1 MGTNQIALPSG
12 FVLDD
17 NLPEGFVLDGEP
29 AQPEDQGGFLQGAG
43 NLAAGAIRGAGSIG
57 ATILAPA
64 DYLGLTG
71 MTNDQRRAAM
81 DAGLQEMGAQPE
93 SWMYKGGKLAG
104 EIVGTAGAGGVL
116 AKGVMA
122 GSRFAPQI
130 APMIAKSLQTGGLS
144 TGAPTAKA
152 LSAIGARNAAIRLGG
167 GAVSGGAMAGLIDP
181 EHAGIGSVIGGAI
194 PGVVKF
200 GGASGKLLKQY
211 AINPLFKPNKAAI
224 SRLVEDAG
232 GVEQARVAID
242 RAIKSGK
249 TISGE
254 GYTLGQAGKN
264 AGLAA
269 TERARSAVQPE
280 RYQQIYQSQRE
291 ARLNALQD
299 IGKDEVAVETAK
311 EARRTAT
318 EGLYKTMQNKRFVG
332 EDDLA
337 RLLNRS
343 QGAGALR
350 EAKQGAM
357 IRGEKFSIP
366 VVDETMPA
374 AFRTADD
381 AERAMYGGF
390 PDTGTVSF
398 GGSLDDMPSA
408 GNPGLLS
415 EIRRLGGVST
425 RDMQDLV
432 GERAINKSG
441 VQVGVFT
448 KKGEEVGDMVRRL
461 VDRGYMPR
469 QVLDDVD
476 GGAQALRDAIQTE
489 AAGGAPEDMALRA
502 LYGEPDVLPLARETL
517 MEQGKAP
524 EPMYD
529 IIGQAIKG
537 GDLQS
542 VKRGIDSAISATKDG
557 GRKAELMQLKTDFLE
572 WMGKQSP
579 EYLEANRLYAEMS
592 KPINQMRVAQT
603 LKEKLTGQALKYG
616 AEPKQAAEQYFRAL
630 KNAPSIAKAETGMRQ
645 PLNKIFNEKQLG
657 TIKQVAR
664 ELAKD
669 VDLQNLGRGVG
680 SDTAQKLARSNML
693 SSLVDLVNSSRVGR
707 AAVNVGTAGA
717 RGRMLN
723 QLDAMLQSPEYAG
736 KALDDLTKPQRNAL
750 ANLLANPAVRALPQ
764 AIQSK

>member
-29 AQPEDQGGFLQGAG
+29 AQPENQGGFLQGAG

-104 EIVGTAGAGGVL
+104 EIAGTAGAGGVL

-311 EARRTAT
+311 EARDAAAKAMYNPAFESDLQRQASEQASAEARKLSQSGGIHFPGAAPVSLDQRLLVLKGNPVIDAARRDAAT
-318 EGLYKTMQNKRFVG
+318 LAKTFGKDIGDPMESLEGLHYIKLAIDSQLNKPVANTSLG
-332 EDDLA
+332 SYSEAALKSTKS
-337 RLLNRS
+337 RL
-343 QGAGALR
+343 
-350 EAKQGAM
+350 M
-357 IRGEKFSIP
+357 
-366 VVDETMPA
+366 
-374 AFRTADD
+374 D
-381 AERAMYGGF
+381 AIIGTENAPGVSPMYG
-390 PDTGTVSF
+390 
-398 GGSLDDMPSA
+398 
-408 GNPGLLS
+408 
-415 EIRRLGGVST
+415 
-425 RDMQDLV
+425 
-432 GERAINKSG
+432 
-441 VQVGVFT
+441 
-448 KKGEEVGDMVRRL
+448 
-461 VDRGYMPR
+461 
-469 QVLDDVD
+469 
-476 GGAQALRDAIQTE
+476 
-489 AAGGAPEDMALRA
+489 AA
-502 LYGEPDVLPLARETL
+502 
-517 MEQGKAP
+517 
-524 EPMYD
+524 
-529 IIGQAIKG
+529 
-537 GDLQS
+537 
-542 VKRGIDSAISATKDG
+542 VK
-557 GRKAELMQLKTDFLE
+557 Q
-572 WMGKQSP
+572 
-579 EYLEANRLYAEMS
+579 YAEMS
-592 KPINQMRVAQT
+592 RPIGQMKVAQS
-603 LKEKLTGQALKYG
+603 LKDALTGQALKYG

-707 AAVNVGTAGA
+707 AAVNVVTAGA